1 MVTGA
6 IELLN
11 NEIRPK
17 SGLGVGVKSFG
28 DNMSQ
33 IEEAKFPQFLVLTLE
48 KFLDE
53 LDQFNLIQTAAR
65 VASAID
71 TLKAEIAVNF
81 PDDDI
86 GSQGSE
92 LVRASER
99 D

>member
-1 MVTGA
+1 M
-6 IELLN
+6 
-11 NEIRPK
+11 
-17 SGLGVGVKSFG
+17 GVKSFG
-28 DNMSQ
+28 DNMSHK
-33 IEEAKFPQFLVLTLE
+33 EEANDPQFLVLKLE
-48 KFLDE
+48 NFLDE
-53 LDQFNLIQTAAR
+53 LDQLNLIQTAAR

-71 TLKAEIAVNF
+71 TLKAAIAVNF